1 MYKIEKNTEF
11 NHTKDEKIKVLCSNC
26 NSETNHLALQ
36 SVDTSGRELVDT
48 LNGIDIWISWSDNYQ
63 IVQCNGCETISF
75 RHKRWFSEYEGPEYG
90 QDGSQVKLYPSRT
103 KDTLS
108 EKDFHCIPVHL
119 KRIYRETIS
128 SFNNELFTL
137 CAAGLR
143 AITEGICSDQNI
155 TDGPVEIDKKGE
167 TKIVRKSD
175 LRAKIAGLTEKGI
188 LPQKSSMVLHE
199 HRFLGNDAVHE
210 LAQPSIDE
218 LKIALHIIEHTLE
231 ELYEI
236 PSKGAELNARRLLR
250 REKK

>member
-1 MYKIEKNTEF
+1 MN
-11 NHTKDEKIKVLCSNC
+11 EKIKVLCSNC
-26 NSETNHLALQ
+26 NSETNHFALQ
-36 SVDTSGRELVDT
+36 SVDTSGMELVDT
-48 LNGIDIWISWSDNYQ
+48 LNDMDIWIRWSDNYQ

-75 RHKRWFSEYEGPEYG
+75 RHKSWFSEYEGLGDG
-90 QDGSQVKLYPSRT
+90 QDGTQVKLYPFRT
-103 KDTLS
+103 TETLS
-108 EKDFHCIPVHL
+108 EKDFYCIPVHL

-143 AITEGICSDQNI
+143 GITEGICSDQNI
-155 TDGPVEIDKKGE
+155 TDGPVEINKNGE
-167 TKIVRKSD
+167 IRIVRKSD

-188 LPQKSSMVLHE
+188 LSQNSSIVLHE

-250 REKK
+250 RGKK